1 MSRSFS
7 KTRSEIGN
15 QFKSGHFR
23 RQRACG
29 DRRLGHGGWPNVP
42 HYTGLSIAP
51 RIDFP
56 GAASFAFFFSAK
68 GAGLDAAL
76 PNPSLRR
83 RGRTEYHFRHGAV
96 NSAFV
101 KWADKFNLTPAR
113 NRDMSLLYFC
123 APVLPDTEPYSGLIG
138 RSPI

>member
-76 PNPSLRR
+76 PNSFLRPPLKPQIISD
-83 RGRTEYHFRHGAV
+83 V
-96 NSAFV
+96 
-101 KWADKFNLTPAR
+101 P
-113 NRDMSLLYFC
+113 
-123 APVLPDTEPYSGLIG
+123 P
-138 RSPI
+138 